1 MYKSLLLVALCSG
14 LAQAAEPAPAKDAPA
29 KDAPAAPAIK
39 PFFDPAAPGPTVDPT
54 KDVPPPVIPTPSA
67 LPPEKKKK
75 KK

>member
-1 MYKSLLLVALCSG
+1 MYKSLLLLALCSG
-14 LAQAAEPAPAKDAPA
+14 LAQAAEPAPA